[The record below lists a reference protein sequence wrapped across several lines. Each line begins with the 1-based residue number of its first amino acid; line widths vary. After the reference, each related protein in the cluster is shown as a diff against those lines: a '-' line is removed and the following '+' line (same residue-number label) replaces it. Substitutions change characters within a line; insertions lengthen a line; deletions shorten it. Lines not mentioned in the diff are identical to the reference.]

1 VRVSEAVDK
10 DELFER
16 LRGKRLRERELA
28 RLLKEKGSEKNE

>member
-16 LRGKRLRERELA
+16 LRVRRLRECDLA
-28 RLLKEKGSEKNE
+28 RLLKEKGDEKSG